1 MALDGRGH
9 SQGPQTEVRVK
20 TRPEAKNQKTENAM
34 TTRAAIYARIS
45 TVNNGQSVGMQLRDL
60 RQLAQQRGFE
70 IVGEFCDEGVSGS
83 KDSRPQLDRMLAEAQ
98 RGKFQAILIWRLD
111 RLGRSLQHLVKLFEY
126 FQSWNVALI
135 SYGEGLDFSTSMGKL
150 FYQLSGAFAEFEK
163 DTIRERVKAGLRN
176 AKAKGT
182 RLGRPRKAVDAATIA
197 ALRSQGRSIREIAYE
212 LGYSRGVVHKSLAD
226 RGQIRVANT
235 AD

>member
-1 MALDGRGH
+1 
-9 SQGPQTEVRVK
+9 
-20 TRPEAKNQKTENAM
+20 M

-135 SYGEGLDFSTSMGKL
+135 S
-150 FYQLSGAFAEFEK
+150 
-163 DTIRERVKAGLRN
+163 
-176 AKAKGT
+176 
-182 RLGRPRKAVDAATIA
+182 
-197 ALRSQGRSIREIAYE
+197 
-212 LGYSRGVVHKSLAD
+212 
-226 RGQIRVANT
+226 
-235 AD
+235 